1 MSWPIGRGA
10 LLALVIAIS
19 ILLVVVATSINWK
32 KERAAYLKVVKYKS
46 SFQSGEEVK
55 LLLYLVNQEAL
66 DLDAPSLS
74 YQVEIY
80 GSSGPIIG
88 LARQDLQTG
97 PVRIP
102 ANSEYKIGE
111 FVWDQRDSQGN
122 QVGVGAYTIRIK
134 LLHLNLETSIV
145 IQIQ

>member
-1 MSWPIGRGA
+1 
-10 LLALVIAIS
+10 LVIAIS